1 MFTGLIKTFGNVRRI
16 DQRGDR
22 IITIAMQDAFPVEV
36 GDSIACQG
44 ICLTAIK
51 VTDNEF
57 KVSLSEETLSCSTA
71 DDWHTGTVLNL
82 EPALRVGDHLGGHFV
97 SGHVDGVAKA
107 TRAEKVGDSVLW
119 EFEVPAALTKFIAP
133 KGSITVDGVSLTVNT
148 SGGVSLSRP
157 PESTAVPITDL
168 FKPTFTVNIIPHT
181 AKMTTFG
188 MLKVG
193 DSVNIEVDMLARY
206 VAQMKA

>member
-22 IITIAMQDAFPVEV
+22 IITIAMQESFPVEV

-57 KVSLSEETLSCSTA
+57 KISLSEETLRCSTA

-82 EPALRVGDHLGGHFV
+82 EPALRVGDALGGHFV

-107 TRAEKVGDSVLW
+107 IRAEKVGDSVLW
-119 EFEVPAALTKFIAP
+119 EFEVPPALSKFIAP

-148 SGGVSLSRP
+148 AGGVSLSRA
-157 PESTAVPITDL
+157 EEGSAVPITDL

-188 MLKVG
+188 TLQVG
-193 DSVNIEVDMLARY
+193 DAVNIEVDMLARY
-206 VAQMKA
+206 VAQLKE